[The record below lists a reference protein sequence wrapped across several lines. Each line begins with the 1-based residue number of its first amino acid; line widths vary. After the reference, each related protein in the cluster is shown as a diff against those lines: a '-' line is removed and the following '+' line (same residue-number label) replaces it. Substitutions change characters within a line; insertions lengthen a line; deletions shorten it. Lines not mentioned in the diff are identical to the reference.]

1 MFGTD
6 RRALVAQPMSE
17 WSEQQV
23 QEWITLIG
31 LAADEMELV
40 RKAMAEDDAD
50 GEDLQVMTGAFEDSG
65 TAKPLQK
72 LLKRCQDSHA
82 KSKHHSGSS

>member
-6 RRALVAQPMSE
+6 RGALVAQPMSE

-40 RKAMAEDDAD
+40 RKALA
-50 GEDLQVMTGAFEDSG
+50 
-65 TAKPLQK
+65 
-72 LLKRCQDSHA
+72 
-82 KSKHHSGSS
+82 